1 MTSLSDYY
9 FDETPHIIC
18 GLTVPSIVKDF
29 NEDCPSVV
37 DRFFSKYYYRLPNTD
52 DEDHLILFHSN
63 RVCLV
68 GLAPSHI
75 ALEKGITSVN
85 YNIGNVDR
93 SQIIC
98 SGKGKKG
105 AMNLQPP
112 SALAIL
118 SCRDGSEYKVLS
130 CVTAKLIEVN
140 GKIIESPELL
150 TIPGDGYVAICLP
163 KPENCEAIKAS
174 LLTVDQYA
182 ALKQRSGYS
191 GNGVST

>member
-1 MTSLSDYY
+1 MTSLSDY
-9 FDETPHIIC
+9 FFEEPPHIIC
-18 GLTVPSIVKDF
+18 GLTVPSIVNDF
-29 NEDCPSVV
+29 NGDCPSVV
-37 DRFFSKYYYRLPNTD
+37 DRFFGKYYYRLPNTD

-75 ALEKGITSVN
+75 ALQKGITSVN
-85 YNIGNVDR
+85 YKIGNVDR
-93 SQIIC
+93 SQNVC

-105 AMNLQPP
+105 AMNLQPT

-140 GKIIESPELL
+140 GHIAERPELL
-150 TIPGDGYVAICLP
+150 AMPGDGYVAICLP
-163 KPENCEAIKAS
+163 KPENSEAIKAG
-174 LLTVDQYA
+174 LLSVDQYA
-182 ALKQRSGYS
+182 VLKQRNDY
-191 GNGVST
+191 GNNCV

>member
-9 FDETPHIIC
+9 FDEPPHIIC
-18 GLTVPSIVKDF
+18 GLTVPSIVNDF
-29 NEDCPSVV
+29 NADCPSVV
-37 DRFFSKYYYRLPNTD
+37 DRFFSKYYYRLPDTE

-75 ALEKGITSVN
+75 ALEKGITAVN
-85 YNIGNVDR
+85 YNIGNCDR
-93 SQIIC
+93 SMNVC

-118 SCRDGSEYKVLS
+118 TCRDGSEYKVLS

-140 GKIIESPELL
+140 GNIAERPELL
-150 TIPGDGYVAICLP
+150 AIPGDGYVAVCLP
-163 KPENCEAIKAS
+163 KPENCEAIKAG
-174 LLTVDQYA
+174 LLSVDQYA
-182 ALKQRSGYS
+182 VLNQRSGY
-191 GNGVST
+191 GEKCVST

>member
-1 MTSLSDYY
+1 MTSLSDYF
-9 FDETPHIIC
+9 FDEPPHIIC
-18 GLTVPSIVKDF
+18 GLTVPSIIDDF
-29 NEDCPSVV
+29 NAECPSVV

-52 DEDHLILFHSN
+52 QEDHLILFHSN

-75 ALEKGITSVN
+75 ALEKGIASVN

-93 SQIIC
+93 SQNVC

-118 SCRDGSEYKVLS
+118 TCRDGSEYKVLS

-140 GKIIESPELL
+140 GNISERPELL
-150 TIPGDGYVAICLP
+150 AMPGDGYVAICLP
-163 KPENCEAIKAS
+163 KPETCETIKAG
-174 LLTVDQYA
+174 LLSVDQYA
-182 ALKQRSGYS
+182 ALKQRSGYC
-191 GNGVST
+191 